1 MTYKV
6 EVEKK
11 AAKALEKIDEPDYY
25 RIKAAILNLANDPR
39 PYGYIKLK
47 GRDAYRITVGT
58 YRIIYEIIDNRL
70 IVNVVAVGHRKD
82 VYR

>member
-11 AAKALEKIDEPDYY
+11 AAKALEKINDPDYY
-25 RIKAAILNLANDPR
+25 RIKTTILNLANDPR

-82 VYR
+82 V

>member
-6 EVEKK
+6 VVEKK
-11 AAKALEKIDEPDYY
+11 AAKVLERINEPDYN
-25 RIKAAILNLANDPR
+25 RIKTAILNFANDPR
-39 PYGYIKLK
+39 PFGYIKLK
-47 GRDAYRITVGT
+47 GRDAYRITVGA

>member
-6 EVEKK
+6 EVERK
-11 AAKALEKIDEPDYY
+11 AAKALERINDPDYS
-25 RIKAAILNLANDPR
+25 RIKTAILSLANEPR

-47 GRDAYRITVGT
+47 GREAYRITIGT
-58 YRIIYEIIDNRL
+58 YRIIYEIVDNKL
-70 IVNVVAVGHRKD
+70 IVNVVTVGHRKD

>member
-6 EVEKK
+6 AVEKK
-11 AAKALEKIDEPDYY
+11 AAKALEKINEPDYN
-25 RIKAAILNLANDPR
+25 RVKMAILNLANIPR
-39 PYGYIKLK
+39 PFGYIKLK

-82 VYR
+82 IYR